1 VIRVAVA
8 DDSYLIREA
17 VREILAPVD
26 EVDVVA
32 VCEDADALWEAIE
45 RDHPDVVLADVRMP
59 PSGGDEGIRVANRLR
74 TTHPDV
80 GVVVLSQYADPH
92 YGLDLV
98 HDGAERRAYL
108 LKERVHDR
116 RELLAAIEVVA
127 HGGSMIDPQVVRQLI
142 DADRSPLAALSP
154 REREVLAEMAS
165 GKSNGAIAES
175 LVLTK
180 RAVEKHVG
188 AVFLKLGLHDE
199 EVVSRRVAAVLLY
212 LAERRTPDQ

>member
-59 PSGGDEGIRVANRLR
+59 PSGADEGIRVANRLR

>member
-188 AVFLKLGLHDE
+188 AIFLKLGLHDE